1 MRRRTDIIPTWI
13 ALVVGVHVFPVAWL
27 LGIPLIYLVAALVTL
42 AALASVSLARHHG
55 LAISAVTGA
64 LVGAVLLLAAMFSL
78 AVVLL

>member
-1 MRRRTDIIPTWI
+1 
-13 ALVVGVHVFPVAWL
+13 VAWL
-27 LGIPLIYLVAALVTL
+27 LGIPLIYFVAALVTL
-42 AALASVSLARHHG
+42 AAVVSVSLARHRG